1 MPDSSCIS
9 GVHRQSSRSKTI
21 ILGKTSLFELYDDA
35 DAVAEKPLLPLP
47 MLKEECCVSDACLLP
62 PQKEEQQPTN
72 NAAVEKDKRC
82 SALLVAAIDYWDAI
96 LPTI

>member
-21 ILGKTSLFELYDDA
+21 ILGNKTSLFELHDDA
-35 DAVAEKPLLPLP
+35 DAAAEKP
-47 MLKEECCVSDACLLP
+47 MLKEECVSDACLLP